1 MSWNQMASIWLWL
14 ITNKTRFEFDFSIG
28 NCHRLELR
36 RGNYA
41 EIECKYGTIMVEIS
55 TIFEQTD
62 ESNYSVFMAQLFVFA
77 IYFHIQ
83 RHNDN
88 FVWKAVFYFNQSLKN
103 IYDARFYNQQLSGL
117 LLTVSMLTEHCSVRL
132 SWFIFYH
139 TMMLYSVHIF
149 FSKTWK
155 FSRNAVDFIFCFH
168 RFFFHQFSLF
178 N

>member
-62 ESNYSVFMAQLFVFA
+62 ESNYSVFMAQLFVFE

-117 LLTVSMLTEHCSVRL
+117 LLTVSMLSTVKLIYFLPYDDAVQCTHFLFKNME
-132 SWFIFYH
+132 IFQECCW
-139 TMMLYSVHIF
+139 LYLLFSSIF
-149 FSKTWK
+149 FPSIQS
-155 FSRNAVDFIFCFH
+155 F
-168 RFFFHQFSLF
+168 
-178 N
+178 